1 MRNLQ
6 QKEIVMSVQKEKSV
20 TSDTYTLIQQLP
32 ISSRQREVA
41 LSVLRTAE
49 VTADGSVWVVN
60 GIKHLR

>member
-6 QKEIVMSVQKEKSV
+6 QTEIVMSSPKEKYV

-32 ISSRQREVA
+32 IASHRREVA
-41 LSVLRTAE
+41 LSMLRKTE
-49 VTADGSVWVVN
+49 VIADCIMWVVN

>member
-1 MRNLQ
+1 
-6 QKEIVMSVQKEKSV
+6 MSAKKEKSV

-41 LSVLRTAE
+41 LSVLRKAE
-49 VTADGSVWVVN
+49 VIADGIVWAVN

>member
-1 MRNLQ
+1 
-6 QKEIVMSVQKEKSV
+6 MSVQKENSV

-41 LSVLRTAE
+41 LSVLRKTE
-49 VTADGSVWVVN
+49 VIANGIVWLVN

>member
-32 ISSRQREVA
+32 ISSRRREVA
-41 LSVLRTAE
+41 LSAFRKIE
-49 VTADGSVWVVN
+49 VIADGIVCLVN
-60 GIKHLR
+60 GVKHLR